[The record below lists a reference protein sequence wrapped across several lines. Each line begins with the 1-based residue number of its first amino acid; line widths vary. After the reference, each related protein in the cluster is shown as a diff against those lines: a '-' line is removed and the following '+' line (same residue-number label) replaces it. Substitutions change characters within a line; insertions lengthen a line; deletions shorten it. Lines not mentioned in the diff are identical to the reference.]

1 MRTRARR
8 KPGRPAEGDINQ
20 RERLLE
26 VACERLAAVGADAI
40 TLREVARR
48 AQVSASLANYYFVD
62 RHGLIE
68 AVRNE
73 RLLPLSRALCQ
84 TMRERRGDPGTG
96 IATFIQMFH
105 GVAAR
110 NPWFAPLL
118 FLHSPRAREDE
129 PARPPDALQPIVE
142 LLTSLVNA
150 AQRAGSVRADL
161 RAEHVVLSLL
171 SLCSFAYVVRDEFA
185 QQLGLDL
192 GSGGVPALTLHQ
204 MAILRGGLQSPRQD
218 PRS

>member
-1 MRTRARR
+1 MRSRTSR
-8 KPGRPAEGDINQ
+8 KPGRPVDGEINQ

-26 VACERLAAVGADAI
+26 TACQQLAAVGAQAI

-62 RHGLIE
+62 RQGLIE

-110 NPWFAPLL
+110 NPWFTPLL
-118 FLHSPRAREDE
+118 FLHTPRAREYD
-129 PARPPDALQPIVE
+129 PAPPPDALQPIVE
-142 LLTSLVNA
+142 LLGGLVAA
-150 AQRAGSVRADL
+150 AQKAGAIRGDL

-171 SLCSFAYVVRDEFA
+171 SLCSFVYMAREEFA
-185 QQLGLDL
+185 LQLGLDR
-192 GSGGVPALTLHQ
+192 GPAEVPALTLHQ
-204 MAILRGGLQSPRQD
+204 MALLRGGLQSPRQD
-218 PRS
+218 ARS